1 MSTSDDDRSAVS
13 GVPRLDALD
22 PADPGAPAE
31 AVGTGAGDG
40 TGPGARYEGRAG
52 GSGARVARLRDRG
65 ADANEPPAGVGGA
78 APDEAA

>member
-13 GVPRLDALD
+13 GVPRLHALD
-22 PADPGAPAE
+22 PADPGAPADG
-31 AVGTGAGDG
+31 VGTG
-40 TGPGARYEGRAG
+40 AG

-65 ADANEPPAGVGGA
+65 ADANEPPAGGGGAA